1 MDFFLI
7 YIPSFLVLLTVLV
20 FVHEFGHYW
29 VARRCGVRIE
39 VFSIGF
45 GPELFGWTDKA
56 NTRWKVS
63 AIPLGGYVKMFGEG
77 AYSGG
82 GAGGRPM
89 TEEDRAESFSHKSL
103 GKRAAVVFAGPAAN
117 YLFAIVVLAG
127 LFMAIGQPYTPAS
140 VGTVVEGSAAGG
152 LVSVKVT
159 CAYDCTEVKIAPEAA
174 EDPEMLEDLVRA
186 AMNEA
191 LRKARDTTK
200 ENMGEL
206 AQGLPIPPGLIPG
219 M

>member
-1 MDFFLI
+1 MNPFDMGNLGQMLGSFQQRMD
-7 YIPSFLVLLTVLV
+7 
-20 FVHEFGHYW
+20 EM
-29 VARRCGVRIE
+29 
-39 VFSIGF
+39 
-45 GPELFGWTDKA
+45 K
-56 NTRWKVS
+56 K
-63 AIPLGGYVKMFGEG
+63 
-77 AYSGG
+77 
-82 GAGGRPM
+82 
-89 TEEDRAESFSHKSL
+89 RAEST
-103 GKRAAVVFAGPAAN
+103 
-117 YLFAIVVLAG
+117 I
-127 LFMAIGQPYTPAS
+127 
-140 VGTVVEGSAAGG
+140 VEGSAAGG